1 MKDVKVLRKHAQE
14 ILDHVSSANGDE
26 AMDVTGKESGF
37 TDYNFDILRQHY
49 AGTDFE
55 TEANSLCDILSSI
68 HSKMGDVRK
77 AGPVFMKLRMALKGD
92 DGNLFP
98 GFEPYEDFVS
108 KLMDMM
114 ESVAVNKSNI
124 TPGMDPVPMQ
134 TEQQQTNE
142 EMKEMPNIK
151 SAEAKMLELE
161 QYLQGIGLDKRQKW
175 QDYLGQARQ
184 LAAVGD
190 DSFDAKPQ
198 LGPEDMVYLKESE
211 RQKMT
216 RDSQKQAML
225 QQLVGVN
232 RAGPGI

>member
-1 MKDVKVLRKHAQE
+1 MKNVKVLRKHAQE
-14 ILDHVSSANGDE
+14 ILDHVSTNGQAQD
-26 AMDVTGKESGF
+26 ATGEESGF
-37 TDYNFDILRQHY
+37 TDYNFNILRQHY

-55 TEANSLCDILSSI
+55 TEANSLCDVLDSL
-68 HSKMGDVRK
+68 HSKTGDIRK
-77 AGPVFMKLRMALKGD
+77 VGPVFMKIRMALKGD

-98 GFEPYEDFVS
+98 GFEPYEDFAS
-108 KLMDMM
+108 KLMDML
-114 ESVAVNKSNI
+114 EETAVVNKSTI
-124 TPGMDPVPMQ
+124 TPGMDPLPLK
-134 TEQQQTNE
+134 TQQHNPSAE
-142 EMKEMPNIK
+142 SHELPNIK

-175 QDYLGQARQ
+175 QDYLAQARQ

-198 LGPEDMVYLKESE
+198 LGPEDMVYLREAE

-216 RDSQKQAML
+216 RDSQKNAML

-232 RAGPGI
+232 SARPGI